1 MSIPNK
7 LNVEL
12 FRDGNLESN
21 HIVNFYNLKSDSDDY
36 FFPRSSVKPFQILP
50 LLYKLSDQNEI
61 NITDEEIA
69 LFASSHS
76 GEELH
81 TDLILK
87 TSEKYNLNLEFLT
100 CGPQRPFHDKTAD
113 RILNFNNKFLRIHN
127 NCSGKHLSML
137 LYSKVLNV
145 DFQNYYKIDHKSQTN
160 INKFFH
166 EIFQTKDI
174 TYGIDGCG
182 LPAIRLKASHFID
195 SINYIKN
202 SKYNELWNRVFNA
215 YVRFPEIIGGT
226 NRADTNL
233 IKNSNSPLLAKS
245 GAEGVMFVT
254 NNNQSFLFK
263 CLDGSKR
270 GVDLA
275 SSYYLKSIGL
285 VNNSPFESQVDLYSM
300 NRQNNKA
307 VEIKISKNF

>member
-1 MSIPNK
+1 MSVPSQ

-21 HIVNFYNLKSDSDDY
+21 HIVNFYNSKSGLDDY
-36 FFPRSSVKPFQILP
+36 FFPRSSVKPFQIIP
-50 LLYKLSDQNEI
+50 LLYILSDQDEI
-61 NITDEEIA
+61 NLTDQEIA

-81 TDLILK
+81 TNLLLK
-87 TSEKYNLNLEFLT
+87 TSEKYNLNLEYLI
-100 CGPQRPFHDKTAD
+100 CGIQRPFHDDTAD
-113 RILNFNNKFLRIHN
+113 QILNNNNNFSKIHN

-145 DFQNYYKIDHKSQTN
+145 DLQNYYKIDHKTQKN
-160 INKFFH
+160 INEFFH

-174 TYGIDGCG
+174 SYGIDGCG
-182 LPAIRLKASHFID
+182 LPAIRLKASNFIN
-195 SINYIKN
+195 SVKYIKN
-202 SKYNELWNRVFNA
+202 SKYSELWNRVFNA
-215 YVRFPEIIGGT
+215 YVKFPEIIGGT

-233 IKNSNSPLLAKS
+233 IKNSNSALLAKS

-254 NNNQSFLFK
+254 NNEESFLFK

-275 SSYYLKSIGL
+275 SSYYLKNIGI
-285 VNNSPFESQVDLYSM
+285 VNNSPFESQVDIYSI

>member
-1 MSIPNK
+1 MSIPSQ

-21 HIVNFYNLKSDSDDY
+21 HIVNFYNSKSNSNDY
-36 FFPRSSVKPFQILP
+36 FFPRSSVKPFQIIP
-50 LLYKLSDQNEI
+50 LLYTLSIQNEI
-61 NITDEEIA
+61 NLTDEEIA

-76 GEELH
+76 GEKLH
-81 TDLILK
+81 TDLLLI
-87 TSEKYNLNLEFLT
+87 TSEKYNLNLDYLI
-100 CGPQRPFHDKTAD
+100 CGAQRPFHDKTAD
-113 RILNFNNKFLRIHN
+113 SILNDNNDFLNIHN

-137 LYSKVLNV
+137 LFSKVLNV
-145 DFQNYYKIDHKSQTN
+145 DFQNYYNLNHKSQAN
-160 INKFFH
+160 INEFFY

-174 TYGIDGCG
+174 SYGIDGCG
-182 LPAIRLKASHFID
+182 LPAIRLKTSDFIG
-195 SINYIKN
+195 SINFIKN
-202 SKYNELWNRVFNA
+202 SKYSEFWNRVFNA

-226 NRADTNL
+226 NRPDSNL

-254 NNNQSFLFK
+254 NNNDSFLFK

-275 SSYYLKSIGL
+275 SSHYLQSIGL
-285 VNNSPFESQVDLYSM
+285 VSNSPFESQVELYSR

-307 VEIKISKNF
+307 VEIKITKNF

>member
-1 MSIPNK
+1 MSIPSQ

-21 HIVNFYNLKSDSDDY
+21 HIVNCYNSETNSQDY
-36 FFPRSSVKPFQILP
+36 FFPRSSVKPFQIIP
-50 LLYKLSDQNEI
+50 LLYTLSDQSEI
-61 NITDEEIA
+61 NLTDEEIA

-81 TDLILK
+81 TDLLLK
-87 TSEKYNLNLEFLT
+87 TSEKYNLNLEYLI
-100 CGPQRPFHDKTAD
+100 CGVQRPFHDKTAD
-113 RILNFNNKFLRIHN
+113 RILNGNNDFLKIHN

-137 LYSKVLNV
+137 LFSKVLNV
-145 DFQNYYKIDHKSQTN
+145 DCQNYYKIDHKSQTR
-160 INKFFH
+160 INEFFY

-174 TYGIDGCG
+174 TYGVDGCG
-182 LPAIRLKASHFID
+182 LPAIRLKALDFLN

-202 SKYNELWNRVFNA
+202 SKYSELWNRVFNA

-233 IKNSNSPLLAKS
+233 INYSNSDLLAKS

-254 NNNQSFLFK
+254 NNSESFLFK

-275 SSYYLKSIGL
+275 SSYYLNSIGL
-285 VNNSPFESQVDLYSM
+285 VNNSPFESQANLYSM

-307 VEIKISKNF
+307 VEIKITKNF

>member
-1 MSIPNK
+1 M
-7 LNVEL
+7 
-12 FRDGNLESN
+12 
-21 HIVNFYNLKSDSDDY
+21 KSVDTTRSLRAKGRRVSTGRERAPQKQSPPRREPLGSPHLTPSHPPWYQKEKKTRQDY
-36 FFPRSSVKPFQILP
+36 
-50 LLYKLSDQNEI
+50 
-61 NITDEEIA
+61 
-69 LFASSHS
+69 
-76 GEELH
+76 
-81 TDLILK
+81 
-87 TSEKYNLNLEFLT
+87 
-100 CGPQRPFHDKTAD
+100 
-113 RILNFNNKFLRIHN
+113 
-127 NCSGKHLSML
+127 
-137 LYSKVLNV
+137 
-145 DFQNYYKIDHKSQTN
+145 
-160 INKFFH
+160 KFFH

>member
-1 MSIPNK
+1 MSIPSQ

-21 HIVNFYNLKSDSDDY
+21 HIVNFYNSKSNSNDY
-36 FFPRSSVKPFQILP
+36 FFPRSSVKPFQIIP
-50 LLYKLSDQNEI
+50 LLYVLSNQNEI
-61 NITDEEIA
+61 NLTDEEIA

-81 TDLILK
+81 TDLLLK
-87 TSEKYNLNLEFLT
+87 TSEKYNLNLKYLI
-100 CGPQRPFHDKTAD
+100 CGAQRPFHDKTAD
-113 RILNFNNKFLRIHN
+113 RILNRNNEFLKIHN

-137 LYSKVLNV
+137 LYSKLLNV

-160 INKFFH
+160 INEFFY

-182 LPAIRLKASHFID
+182 LPAIRLRVSDFID

-215 YVRFPEIIGGT
+215 YVRFPDIIGGT
-226 NRADTNL
+226 NRADSNL
-233 IKNSNSPLLAKS
+233 INNSNSALLAKS

-254 NNNQSFLFK
+254 NNNESFLFK

-275 SSYYLKSIGL
+275 SSHYLQSIGL
-285 VNNSPFESQVDLYSM
+285 VNNSPFESQVELYSR

-307 VEIKISKNF
+307 VEIKITKNF